1 MKRQVKKIVQK
12 GLCMLLAGIAV
23 LTASVSLTACV
34 DQHPDSTEGQSQA
47 DSVRLVATSPAAAQI
62 CDKLELDLVGVCR
75 PPVHCQSGI
84 RMLHRSER
92 QCRRIW
98 RF

>member
-47 DSVRLVATSPAAAQI
+47 DSVRLWQ
-62 CDKLELDLVGVCR
+62 R
-75 PPVHCQSGI
+75 HRQ
-84 RMLHRSER
+84 LHRFVTN
-92 QCRRIW
+92 W
-98 RF
+98 N

>member
-1 MKRQVKKIVQK
+1 MKRQVKKTVHK
-12 GLCMLLAGIAV
+12 GICMLLAGIAV
-23 LTASVSLTACV
+23 FTASFSLTACV

-75 PPVHCQSGI
+75 TSGT
-84 RMLHRSER
+84 LPER
-92 QCRRIW
+92 YKDCLLYTSPSPRD
-98 RF
+98 

>member
-34 DQHPDSTEGQSQA
+34 DQHPDSTEGQS
-47 DSVRLVATSPAAAQI
+47 
-62 CDKLELDLVGVCR
+62 
-75 PPVHCQSGI
+75 
-84 RMLHRSER
+84 
-92 QCRRIW
+92 
-98 RF
+98 